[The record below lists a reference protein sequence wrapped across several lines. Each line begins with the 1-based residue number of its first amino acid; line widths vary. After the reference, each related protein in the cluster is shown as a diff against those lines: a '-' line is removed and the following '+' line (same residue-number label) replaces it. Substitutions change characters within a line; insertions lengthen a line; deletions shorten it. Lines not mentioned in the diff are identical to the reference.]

1 MFLESLLIEPFQYE
15 FMRNA
20 LIISILAGIVAPL
33 TGYWALTRRMVYLTD
48 AMSHSVLP
56 GVIIASMLGVSI
68 LVGAMG
74 TAIVLALVVSL
85 MVRKGKS
92 SEDGAVGVASQALFA
107 LGVVLASRSTDSKSL
122 SHYLFGNPLSAT
134 FTDIAAMAL
143 TALAILL
150 LMLWA
155 HPMLIATS
163 FDPEHASA
171 IGVKVTRADAILI
184 LALAGTTV
192 IGLGSV
198 GVLMTISLSVGPA
211 VITRIFAIHISKAR
225 FVAMG
230 IGVFSS
236 TFGVIASYHLAIPVG
251 PAVALTCT
259 SLIALSFAIKSF
271 TNFSLE
277 RTSDEKN
284 TEKCSMK

>member
-1 MFLESLLIEPFQYE
+1 
-15 FMRNA
+15 MRNA
-20 LIISILAGIVAPL
+20 LFISILAGTVAPL
-33 TGYWALTRRMVYLTD
+33 TGYWALSRRMVYLTD

-56 GVIIASMLGVSI
+56 GVIIASMLGISILSGALVTALVLSI
-68 LVGAMG
+68 LVSA
-74 TAIVLALVVSL
+74 
-85 MVRKGKS
+85 MVRKGNS

-134 FTDIAAMAL
+134 FSDIFQLGL
-143 TALAILL
+143 TALLIIS

-155 HPMLIATS
+155 HPRLLAVA

-171 IGVKVTRADAILI
+171 IGVKVGRADAILI

-198 GVLMTISLSVGPA
+198 GVLMTISLSVGPP
-211 VITRIFAIHISKAR
+211 VITRIFSIAISRAR

-230 IGVFSS
+230 IGIFSS
-236 TFGVIASYHLAIPVG
+236 SAGVLFSYHLAIPVG
-251 PAVALTCT
+251 PAVALTCSLMIAISFIVRAT
-259 SLIALSFAIKSF
+259 SLRSMNSAP
-271 TNFSLE
+271 
-277 RTSDEKN
+277 TS
-284 TEKCSMK
+284 SRLQVSV

>member
-1 MFLESLLIEPFQYE
+1 
-15 FMRNA
+15 
-20 LIISILAGIVAPL
+20 
-33 TGYWALTRRMVYLTD
+33 MVYLTD

-56 GVIIASMLGVSI
+56 GVIIASMLGISILSGALVTALVLSI
-68 LVGAMG
+68 LVSA
-74 TAIVLALVVSL
+74 
-85 MVRKGKS
+85 MVRKGNS

-134 FTDIAAMAL
+134 FSDIFQLGL
-143 TALAILL
+143 TALLIIS

-155 HPMLIATS
+155 HPRLLAVA

-171 IGVKVTRADAILI
+171 IGVKVGRADAILI

-198 GVLMTISLSVGPA
+198 GVLMTISLSVGPP
-211 VITRIFAIHISKAR
+211 VITRIFSIAISRAR

-230 IGVFSS
+230 IGIFSS
-236 TFGVIASYHLAIPVG
+236 SAGVLFSYHLAIPVG
-251 PAVALTCT
+251 PAVALTCSLMIAISFIVRAT
-259 SLIALSFAIKSF
+259 SLRSMNSAP
-271 TNFSLE
+271 
-277 RTSDEKN
+277 TS
-284 TEKCSMK
+284 SRLRVSV

>member
-1 MFLESLLIEPFQYE
+1 MFLESLLLEPFEYE

-20 LIISILAGIVAPL
+20 LMISILAGVVAPL

-56 GVIIASMLGVSI
+56 GVIIASIMGVSI
-68 LVGAMG
+68 LIGALG
-74 TAIVLALVVSL
+74 TAIILALFVSL

-134 FTDIAAMAL
+134 IEDIAAMAL
-143 TALAILL
+143 TAIGIVA
-150 LMLWA
+150 LMIWA
-155 HPMLIATS
+155 HPILLATS

-211 VITRIFAIHISKAR
+211 VITRIFEIHISKAR
-225 FVAMG
+225 FVSMG
-230 IGVFSS
+230 VGVLSS
-236 TFGVIASYHLAIPVG
+236 IVGVIASYHLAIPVG
-251 PAVALTCT
+251 PSVALTC
-259 SLIALSFAIKSF
+259 SLLIALSFLFKSWAR
-271 TNFSLE
+271 FSHLQNSVPMGSDS
-277 RTSDEKN
+277 RT
-284 TEKCSMK
+284 TQ

>member
-20 LIISILAGIVAPL
+20 LFISILAGTVAPL
-33 TGYWALTRRMVYLTD
+33 TGYWALSRRMVYLTD

-56 GVIIASMLGVSI
+56 GVIIASMLGISI
-68 LVGAMG
+68 LSGALV
-74 TAIVLALVVSL
+74 TALVLAILVSA
-85 MVRKGKS
+85 MVRKGNS

-134 FTDIAAMAL
+134 YSDIFQLGL
-143 TALAILL
+143 TALLIIS

-155 HPMLIATS
+155 HPRLLAVA

-171 IGVKVTRADAILI
+171 IGVKVGRADAILI

-211 VITRIFAIHISKAR
+211 VITRIFSIDISRAR

-230 IGVFSS
+230 IGIFSS
-236 TFGVIASYHLAIPVG
+236 SVGVLFSYHLAIPVG
-251 PAVALTCT
+251 PAVALTC
-259 SLIALSFAIKSF
+259 SIMIAISFIVRSASSWS
-271 TNFSLE
+271 TNSRLE
-277 RTSDEKN
+277 VSV
-284 TEKCSMK
+284 

>member
-1 MFLESLLIEPFQYE
+1 
-15 FMRNA
+15 
-20 LIISILAGIVAPL
+20 
-33 TGYWALTRRMVYLTD
+33 MVYLTD

-56 GVIIASMLGVSI
+56 GVIIASMLGISI
-68 LVGAMG
+68 LSGALV
-74 TAIVLALVVSL
+74 TALVLAILVSA
-85 MVRKGKS
+85 MVRKGNS

-134 FTDIAAMAL
+134 YSDIFQLGL
-143 TALAILL
+143 TALLIIS

-155 HPMLIATS
+155 HPRLLAVA

-171 IGVKVTRADAILI
+171 IGVKVGRADAILI

-211 VITRIFAIHISKAR
+211 VITRIFSIDISRAR

-230 IGVFSS
+230 IGIFSS
-236 TFGVIASYHLAIPVG
+236 SVGVLFSYHLAIPVG
-251 PAVALTCT
+251 PAVALTC
-259 SLIALSFAIKSF
+259 SIMIAISFIVRSASSWS
-271 TNFSLE
+271 TNSRLE
-277 RTSDEKN
+277 VSV
-284 TEKCSMK
+284 